1 MKRFQG
7 QEDTIDS
14 LGIVRT
20 KPVETADEETND
32 TIFYEHVV
40 PRRNDDAGALMVR
53 KQF

>member
-20 KPVETADEETND
+20 KPVETADEEAND
-32 TIFYEHVV
+32 SVFHKHVV